1 MRMVQGHSCCDYVT
15 PSTSEE
21 TAALLAGR
29 PPGITVQFN
38 KYIFD
43 EEASQL
49 LGNEDDQKEN
59 SVLLRAAGQL
69 PSSHLSCRPAVR
81 SEQKGLASCRPATDF
96 LREVE
101 KIFLGDIAGTG
112 DLVPSAAVLSDITPR
127 RVSDKLVF
135 ILNSI
140 SL

>member
-1 MRMVQGHSCCDYVT
+1 MFLLILRMVQGLSCCDYVT
-15 PSTSEE
+15 PTTSEE

-49 LGNEDDQKEN
+49 LLAGRENEDDQKEN

-69 PSSHLSCRPAVR
+69 PASQSCRSAVR

-127 RVSDKLVF
+127 
-135 ILNSI
+135 
-140 SL
+140 

>member
-1 MRMVQGHSCCDYVT
+1 MVQGLSCCDYVT

-49 LGNEDDQKEN
+49 LAGRENEDDQKEN

-69 PSSHLSCRPAVR
+69 PASHLSCRSAVR
-81 SEQKGLASCRPATDF
+81 SEQKGLSSCRPATDF

-127 RVSDKLVF
+127 
-135 ILNSI
+135 
-140 SL
+140 

>member
-1 MRMVQGHSCCDYVT
+1 MVQGHSCCDYVT

-49 LGNEDDQKEN
+49 LLAGRENEDEQKEN

-69 PSSHLSCRPAVR
+69 PASHLSCRPAVR
-81 SEQKGLASCRPATDF
+81 SEQKCLASCRPATDF

-112 DLVPSAAVLSDITPR
+112 DLVPSASVLSDITPR
-127 RVSDKLVF
+127 
-135 ILNSI
+135 
-140 SL
+140 